1 MKSKKLWILLALLV
15 LICGICAIQFRTNLV
30 ASEKTS
36 NDKSIT
42 DDTKAIETNPDDPNV
57 YRRGKAHLDSG
68 DYDKAIADFTKAI
81 ELNPE
86 DHYRYLYRALAYFAK
101 DDFVKAISD
110 YTKAIEINPKD
121 SYVYLYRG
129 KSYSIHAYEYGG
141 KNDYDKAIA
150 DYTKAIELNPD
161 EAPYIYIHRGTA
173 YFNRGSAFATIDDY
187 DLAIIDITKAIEF
200 DPKSANAYYSRGN
213 AYGKKGEYDRAISDY
228 TKALEINP
236 KYFEAYRLRGVLYAK
251 KGEYDRAISDLTEAL
266 KINPKDHKAYWVRA
280 IVYGDKGQ
288 FDKAIADLNKAIEL
302 DPKYADAYYNRG
314 LNYYNRGL
322 NYYVEG
328 DYDKAREDIRKAQSL
343 GKKVDPEVLKEIR
356 EASQAASY
364 FTLGSHKDDVLRAQG
379 TPDANIDP
387 PAATDQW
394 EVFETTSIDGWVKK
408 VKRGTIF
415 KTTSGN
421 IYEVADFVILFE
433 MEVSPNV
440 TVLTNG
446 RFYKL
451 FIRGVDEPLMCKKLN
466 RSNRNTSSGGG
477 VIEATIIG
485 MHNDLLDLGEYGV
498 FSGLQHGN
506 IYRLSNGQIWEQTDF
521 YIYIYIAVMPKVTI
535 WQNGPFYNMK
545 VEGIDKAVTVR
556 QLK

>member
-30 ASEKTS
+30 ASEKTI
-36 NDKSIT
+36 NGKSIT
-42 DDTKAIETNPDDPNV
+42 DDTKSIETNPDDPNV

-68 DYDKAIADFTKAI
+68 HYDKAIADFTKAI

-150 DYTKAIELNPD
+150 DFTKAIELNPD

-200 DPKSANAYYSRGN
+200 DPKSAKPDNYNFRGRAYS
-213 AYGKKGEYDRAISDY
+213 
-228 TKALEINP
+228 
-236 KYFEAYRLRGVLYAK
+236 V
-251 KGEYDRAISDLTEAL
+251 
-266 KINPKDHKAYWVRA
+266 
-280 IVYGDKGQ
+280 KGQ
-288 FDKAIADLNKAIEL
+288 HDNAIADFTKAIEL
-302 DPKYADAYYNRG
+302 DPKYADAYY
-314 LNYYNRGL
+314 YRGL

-343 GKKVDPEVLKEIR
+343 GKKVDPEVLKDIR

-451 FIRGVDEPLMCKKLN
+451 FIRGIDEPLMCKKLN
-466 RSNRNTSSGGG
+466 RSNLNTSSGGG

-521 YIYIYIAVMPKVTI
+521 YIYIYIAVMPKVII

-545 VEGIDKAVTVR
+545 VEGIDKAVTIR